1 MMILH
6 YLHAMRI
13 SQRFL
18 LKASTAVAL
27 LLAPIAALANE
38 CKYKSAY
45 TRATRE
51 CHQLEL
57 QGRLAQDEDAS
68 SCQIYRFKKYTNNA
82 ATPDDFMVCLDELG
96 WLGLPPSG
104 GFILK

>member
-1 MMILH
+1 MMIPNYFH
-6 YLHAMRI
+6 VMSI

-18 LKASTAVAL
+18 LSASTAVAL
-27 LLAPIAALANE
+27 LFAPIAALANE

-45 TRATRE
+45 TRATKE

-68 SCQIYRFKKYTNNA
+68 SCQIYRFKKYTYNA
-82 ATPDDFMVCLDELG
+82 ATPDDFMACLDELG
-96 WLGLPPSG
+96 WLGLPPSSG
-104 GFILK
+104 LILK

>member
-1 MMILH
+1 MMIPRNI
-6 YLHAMRI
+6 HAVHI
-13 SQRFL
+13 SQRL
-18 LKASTAVAL
+18 LLSASTALAL
-27 LLAPIAALANE
+27 LLTPIAALAYE

-57 QGRLAQDEDAS
+57 QGRLSQDEDAS

-104 GFILK
+104 GLILK

>member
-1 MMILH
+1 MMTPH
-6 YLHAMRI
+6 YFHLMRA

-18 LKASTAVAL
+18 LKVSTAAAL

-57 QGRLAQDEDAS
+57 QGKLAQDEDAS
-68 SCQIYRFKKYTNNA
+68 SCQIYRFKKYTNNT

-104 GFILK
+104 GLILK

>member
-1 MMILH
+1 MMTPH
-6 YLHAMRI
+6 YFHLMRI

-18 LKASTAVAL
+18 LSASAAVSL
-27 LLAPIAALANE
+27 LLAPIAAQAYE

-45 TRATRE
+45 TRATKK
-51 CHQLEL
+51 CHQLES